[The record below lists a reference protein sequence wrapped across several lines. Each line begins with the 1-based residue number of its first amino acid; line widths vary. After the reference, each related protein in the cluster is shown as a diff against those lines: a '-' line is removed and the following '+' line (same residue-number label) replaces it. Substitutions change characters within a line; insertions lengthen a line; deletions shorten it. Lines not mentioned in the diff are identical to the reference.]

1 MRKLLIFLII
11 GITMQMLIKPP
22 IIAKAE
28 SLNSSAEI
36 EEELAFTIDD
46 LLNDINFDSI
56 ENLYVDNY
64 QIFGELS
71 FKDIVKKLIDG
82 EYFSNYDNVFK
93 AVVSLMFEGVVQLL
107 PVFLTIIAIAILGSI
122 LNNLKS
128 ESKNN
133 VSQIV
138 NFVCFS
144 VIITILVVNFKNV
157 ISITNNCLQTMKI
170 QTDSLFPVILTLMT
184 AIGGNVSV
192 SIFKPVVAI
201 LSTLITSLFSYL
213 LIPLFILSF
222 LFTIIGSLSPN
233 VKLNKLTDFLNSS
246 FKWIVGF
253 VFTLFSSFLTVQGI
267 SAGKYDGVS
276 VKASKFAI
284 KSYIPI
290 IGGYLSEGLDFIML
304 GSVLIKNAIGVAGL
318 IILFLTILSPIVQL
332 ILMKLGLQLVAGI
345 VESAN
350 NVEVSNLIS
359 SCSKILLFPIV
370 IILGVAFMYII
381 TIALMMCT
389 INIL

>member
-1 MRKLLIFLII
+1 MKKLLIFLVI
-11 GITMQMLIKPP
+11 GITMQISANPP

-28 SLNSSAEI
+28 SLNSSVEI
-36 EEELAFTIDD
+36 EEELSTTVED
-46 LLNDINFDSI
+46 LLHDINFDSI
-56 ENLYVDNY
+56 EELYVDNY
-64 QIFGELS
+64 QIFGEMS
-71 FKDIVKKLIDG
+71 FKDIVQKLING

-93 AVVSLMFEGVVQLL
+93 AVISILFDGITQLL
-107 PVFLTIIAIAILGSI
+107 PVFLTIIAIAILGAI

-128 ESKNN
+128 DSKNN

-138 NFVCFS
+138 NFVCYA
-144 VIITILVVNFKNV
+144 VIITIIVVNFKNV
-157 ISITNNCLQTMKI
+157 IDITQNCLQTMKL
-170 QTDSLFPVILTLMT
+170 QMDSLFPIILTLMT

-201 LSTLITSLFSYL
+201 LSSVTTSLFGYIL
-213 LIPLFILSF
+213 LPLFILSF

-233 VKLNKLTDFLNSS
+233 VKLNKLIGFLNSS

-253 VFTLFSSFLTVQGI
+253 VFTLFSSFLAIQGI

-276 VKASKFAI
+276 IKASKFAI

-290 IGGYLSEGLDFIML
+290 IGGYLSEGFDFIML

-318 IILFLTILSPIVQL
+318 IILFLTILSPIIQL
-332 ILMKLGLQLVAGI
+332 VLLKLGLQLVSGI
-345 VESAN
+345 VESASN
-350 NVEVSNLIS
+350 LEVSNFVS
-359 SCSKILLFPIV
+359 NCSKILMFPIV

-381 TIALMMCT
+381 TISLMMCT

>member
-1 MRKLLIFLII
+1 
-11 GITMQMLIKPP
+11 MQMFTNPP

-28 SLNSSAEI
+28 SLNSSTEI
-36 EEELAFTIDD
+36 ENELSSTVEELLQDID
-46 LLNDINFDSI
+46 FDSL
-56 ENLYVDNY
+56 EELYVDNY
-64 QIFGELS
+64 QIFGETS
-71 FKDIVKKLIDG
+71 FKDVVQKLING

-93 AVVSLMFEGVVQLL
+93 SVISLIFDGVAQLL

-128 ESKNN
+128 DSKNN

-138 NFVCFS
+138 NFVCYA

-157 ISITNNCLQTMKI
+157 IEVTKNCLQTMKL
-170 QTDSLFPVILTLMT
+170 QMDSLFPIILTLMS
-184 AIGGNVSV
+184 AVGGSVSV

-201 LSTLITSLFSYL
+201 LSSATTSLFSYVL
-213 LIPLFILSF
+213 FPLFILSF

-233 VKLNKLTDFLNSS
+233 VKLNKLTGFLNSS

-253 VFTLFSSFLTVQGI
+253 IFTLFSSFLAIQGI

-276 VKASKFAI
+276 IKASKFAI

-304 GSVLIKNAIGVAGL
+304 GSVIIKNAIGVAGL
-318 IILFLTILSPIVQL
+318 VILFLTILSPILQL
-332 ILMKLGLQLVAGI
+332 VILKLGLQLVSGI
-345 VESAN
+345 VESAS
-350 NVEVSNLIS
+350 NVEVSNLVS
-359 SCSKILLFPIV
+359 SCSKVLMFPIV
-370 IILGVAFMYII
+370 MILGVAFMYII
-381 TIALMMCT
+381 TISLMMCT
-389 INIL
+389 INIF